1 MSPNDV
7 SYDVTEE
14 ESPESL
20 VIPYEDINE
29 RQRRISGEAFLTTY
43 WNYATIVV
51 GHARCFNVKGK
62 IENCP
67 LCGNQAIRTT
77 NDHRR
82 SFSNRLPSW

>member
-29 RQRRISGEAFLTTY
+29 RQRRISGESL
-43 WNYATIVV
+43 
-51 GHARCFNVKGK
+51 
-62 IENCP
+62 
-67 LCGNQAIRTT
+67 
-77 NDHRR
+77 
-82 SFSNRLPSW
+82 S